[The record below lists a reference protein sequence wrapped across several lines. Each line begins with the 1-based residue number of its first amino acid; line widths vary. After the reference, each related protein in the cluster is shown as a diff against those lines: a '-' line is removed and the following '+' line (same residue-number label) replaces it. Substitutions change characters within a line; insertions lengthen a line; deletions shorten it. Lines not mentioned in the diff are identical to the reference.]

1 MADLRESPVSSQISA
16 IDCGES
22 LRVSKILIA
31 VLSLISITPLEN
43 HPTFEIA
50 ALADIMLGKKCRVS
64 SICQPFMFEPKT
76 SVLHYAG
83 DERGVGQ
90 SSLSVK

>member
-1 MADLRESPVSSQISA
+1 MKKRINVA
-16 IDCGES
+16 ILG
-22 LRVSKILIA
+22 A
-31 VLSLISITPLEN
+31 AGVLGQRFIERLEN

-64 SICQPFMFEPKT
+64 SICQLFMFEPKT
-76 SVLHYAG
+76 SVLHYAD